1 MSFKLE
7 QPCTIEERSDFI
19 VEHEQRNGRRIVDTD
34 EAMYALEPWEVF
46 INGEVIDNTEAYEAE
61 QFALAKEAKYKEA
74 NEGAKEY
81 LESGSALYALELPS
95 LLDENHTPETYHIE
109 ATDGNIGKLAAYA
122 LAFITGQLGAED
134 VVYWNT
140 KEDATVALN
149 SAQLTQALTG
159 LGTVQAQVWNVKFP
173 AYLALIESCTTAAQV
188 NSIVIDYSQDT
199 IPDSVPVP
207 EEPVV
212 DEVPGETEE
221 NTDTTGDNLPPDE
234 NTDAD
239 TEIPPMSSD
248 TEAEVNDEN

>member
-1 MSFKLE
+1 MSYFLKKPYTDTE
-7 QPCTIEERSDFI
+7 YADFI
-19 VEHEQRNGRRIVDTD
+19 VLHNHNNRRRIEET
-34 EAMYALEPWEVF
+34 ETALYALEPWEIF

-61 QFALAKEAKYKEA
+61 QFALAKESKYKEA

-95 LLDENHTPETYHIE
+95 LPDENHTPETYHIE

-122 LAFITGQLGAED
+122 LAFISGQLGAED

-149 SAQLTQALTG
+149 SSRLTQALTG
-159 LGTVQAQVWNVKFP
+159 LGIVQAQVWNVKFP

-207 EEPVV
+207 EETVI
-212 DEVPGETEE
+212 DEVPEETEE
-221 NTDTTGDNLPPDE
+221 NTDTTGDDLPPDE

-239 TEIPPMSSD
+239 AETTPSSSGTAD
-248 TEAEVNDEN
+248 

>member
-1 MSFKLE
+1 MTFKLE
-7 QPCTIEERSDFI
+7 QPYTIEERSDFI

-34 EAMYALEPWEVF
+34 EAMYALEPWEIF
-46 INGEVIDNTEAYEAE
+46 INGVVVDNTETYEAE
-61 QFALAKEAKYKEA
+61 QFAKAKDRKYKEA

-207 EEPVV
+207 EEPVI
-212 DEVPGETEE
+212 DEVPEETEE
-221 NTDTTGDNLPPDE
+221 NTDTTGDDLPPDE
-234 NTDAD
+234 NEVMDEDTTDNQED
-239 TEIPPMSSD
+239 N
-248 TEAEVNDEN
+248 TEASEL

>member
-1 MSFKLE
+1 MSYFLKKPYTDTE
-7 QPCTIEERSDFI
+7 YADFI
-19 VEHEQRNGRRIVDTD
+19 VLHNHNNRRRIEET
-34 EAMYALEPWEVF
+34 ETALYALEPWEIF

-122 LAFITGQLGAED
+122 LAFISGQLGAED

-149 SAQLTQALTG
+149 SSRLTQALTG

-207 EEPVV
+207 EETVI
-212 DEVPGETEE
+212 DEVPEETEE
-221 NTDTTGDNLPPDE
+221 NTDTTGDDLPPDE
-234 NTDAD
+234 NEVMDEDTTDNQED
-239 TEIPPMSSD
+239 N
-248 TEAEVNDEN
+248 TEASEL

>member
-7 QPCTIEERSDFI
+7 QPYTIEERSDFI
-19 VEHEQRNGRRIVDTD
+19 VIHEQRNGRRIVDTD

-81 LESGSALYALELPS
+81 LESGSASYALELPS

-221 NTDTTGDNLPPDE
+221 STDTTGDDLPPEENEVMDE
-234 NTDAD
+234 DTTDNQED
-239 TEIPPMSSD
+239 N
-248 TEAEVNDEN
+248 TEASAL